1 MVKQNPATDPVS
13 AAMSAIESALN
24 LTDDDEAADALVDVN
39 ASTPQLV
46 PAKPTAATPVLK
58 PTQLAGDAPALLRAG
73 PSSPFLPENEP
84 KPAIPAAMP
93 ANDDRE
99 NVGAIL
105 QAMNAR
111 PASRTPFIL
120 ALVAS
125 VLWAAI
131 CALYGYVSVW
141 PSAPRR
147 PLEMLLRPE
156 TPLFLLAALG
166 PIIFMFAFA
175 ALSRRLR
182 ELRQSAR
189 AISQV
194 AVRLAEPETMAGD
207 HVANLSQAIRRELTS
222 MGDGVE
228 RALARAAE
236 LETRVRSEVSTLE
249 RSYSDNERK
258 IRLLIAEM
266 ADQRESIV
274 TSGTRVRDAIAT
286 AHDSVAQDLV
296 TAGGNLSE
304 RLTEAG
310 QKISASLGGASDE
323 ITAAMD
329 RTGSSTLERIVAE
342 GARMSVSIEAVG
354 ESLAD
359 RLASTSQKA
368 AGDIVSRVGE
378 VDNRLK
384 AVGDN
389 LLSRLGERGEN
400 LIERIQTS
408 QNSVVEAIDAHGDR
422 VATASRGRGRIR
434 AGRRGG
440 ACRRCGR
447 PHQRQQRASRRS
459 DQGTWRPDR
468 GSTCCRIAGALGRL

>member
-1 MVKQNPATDPVS
+1 MAKQNPATDPVS

-24 LTDDDEAADALVDVN
+24 LTDDDEAVL
-39 ASTPQLV
+39 ASASAPQLV
-46 PAKPTAATPVLK
+46 PAKAATATPVLK
-58 PTQLAGDAPALLRAG
+58 PSQTAGESPALLRAG
-73 PSSPFLPENEP
+73 PSLQSASDNEP
-84 KPAIPAAMP
+84 KPAIPAAAP

-120 ALVAS
+120 ALIAS

-131 CALYGYVSVW
+131 CALYAYVSLW
-141 PSAPRR
+141 SSAGRR
-147 PLEMLLRPE
+147 PLEMLMRPE

-175 ALSRRLR
+175 ALSGRLR

-194 AVRLAEPETMAGD
+194 AVRLAEPETMAGE

-266 ADQRESIV
+266 ADQRELIV

-286 AHDSVAQDLV
+286 AHDGIAADLDV
-296 TAGGNLSE
+296 GWRQFE
-304 RLTEAG
+304 R
-310 QKISASLGGASDE
+310 S
-323 ITAAMD
+323 
-329 RTGSSTLERIVAE
+329 
-342 GARMSVSIEAVG
+342 
-354 ESLAD
+354 
-359 RLASTSQKA
+359 
-368 AGDIVSRVGE
+368 
-378 VDNRLK
+378 
-384 AVGDN
+384 
-389 LLSRLGERGEN
+389 
-400 LIERIQTS
+400 
-408 QNSVVEAIDAHGDR
+408 
-422 VATASRGRGRIR
+422 
-434 AGRRGG
+434 
-440 ACRRCGR
+440 
-447 PHQRQQRASRRS
+447 PRRS
-459 DQGTWRPDR
+459 RPKTYRFARD
-468 GSTCCRIAGALGRL
+468 GVG